1 MPGFIP
7 HTSPVTRTGLAALAV
22 LAGLVAAI
30 VLTLDR
36 QAVRTNRQEI
46 ASQLE
51 SGARLA
57 ASGVGNLR
65 ADLRFRAG
73 RLASSAALQRAVT
86 DGDRAAVA
94 RIARANNAVIE
105 VGGAA
110 IGALPAQPRLSSNA
124 VILSGNAVVARITVG
139 RAVDEALL
147 AGLRGVTILPP
158 KVNLVFVEHGRVIV
172 GPRHLALDRASYL
185 FGSAPLPVKG
195 VSVVAIESQADVSA
209 RTRPYVRNTLIAG
222 ILTLLLAGA
231 LAVHLTR
238 PLARM
243 VGDLS
248 ERAERD
254 ELTGLANRRALDD
267 RLREEIDRARRY
279 GTHLTLVLIDLDDFK
294 HVNDRYGHQCGDDVL
309 RVAGALLS
317 RSVRELDLAARYG
330 GEEFALV
337 LPGTVADGARRVA
350 EKIRTTVAAVEIP
363 APSAERIRVTAS
375 FGMAEFPAWSTL
387 EELIAEADRCLYE
400 AKRHG
405 KNRVMATELHAEPA
419 GELVRA
425 AS

>member
-1 MPGFIP
+1 
-7 HTSPVTRTGLAALAV
+7 
-22 LAGLVAAI
+22 
-30 VLTLDR
+30 
-36 QAVRTNRQEI
+36 
-46 ASQLE
+46 
-51 SGARLA
+51 
-57 ASGVGNLR
+57 
-65 ADLRFRAG
+65 
-73 RLASSAALQRAVT
+73 
-86 DGDRAAVA
+86 
-94 RIARANNAVIE
+94 
-105 VGGAA
+105 
-110 IGALPAQPRLSSNA
+110 
-124 VILSGNAVVARITVG
+124 
-139 RAVDEALL
+139 
-147 AGLRGVTILPP
+147 
-158 KVNLVFVEHGRVIV
+158 
-172 GPRHLALDRASYL
+172 
-185 FGSAPLPVKG
+185 
-195 VSVVAIESQADVSA
+195 
-209 RTRPYVRNTLIAG
+209 
-222 ILTLLLAGA
+222 
-231 LAVHLTR
+231 
-238 PLARM
+238 LARM

-309 RVAGALLS
+309 RVVGALLS

-350 EKIRTTVAAVEIP
+350 EKIRATVGAVEIP

-375 FGMAEFPAWSTL
+375 FGMAEFPAWSTV

>member
-1 MPGFIP
+1 MRGLIP
-7 HTSPVTRTGLAALAV
+7 HTSQVTRTGLAALAV

-30 VLTLDR
+30 VVTLDR

-46 ASQLE
+46 TSQLE
-51 SGARLA
+51 SGSRLA
-57 ASGVGNLR
+57 ASGIGNLR
-65 ADLRFRAG
+65 ADLRLRAG

-86 DGDRAAVA
+86 DGDRTDVA
-94 RIARANNAVIE
+94 RIARANSAVITM
-105 VGGAA
+105 GGAT
-110 IGALPAQPRLSSNA
+110 IGVLPTRPRLSSSA

-139 RAVDEALL
+139 RAVDGALL
-147 AGLRGVTILPP
+147 ASLRGVTILPP
-158 KVNLVFVEHGRVIV
+158 KAKLVLVEHGRVIV
-172 GPRHLALDRASYL
+172 GPRHLALDRASYT

-195 VSVVAIESQADVSA
+195 VSVVAIESLADVSA
-209 RTRPYVRNTLIAG
+209 RTGPYLRNTLIAG
-222 ILTLLLAGA
+222 ILTLLLAGG
-231 LAVHLTR
+231 LAVRLTR

-309 RVAGALLS
+309 RVVGALLS

-350 EKIRTTVAAVEIP
+350 EKIRTTVGAVEIP

-375 FGMAEFPAWSTL
+375 FGMAEFPAWATV

-405 KNRVMATELHAEPA
+405 KNRVMATELHAQPT